1 MKHLKLFGN
10 ASELK
15 AYVDGSDYLEPF
27 VGTDSQG
34 GGVVRYNRV
43 AENIIRLFVD
53 GAENI
58 TILKGEYEKI
68 NYDAPKFVVLHPG
81 WNNLDMNGEL
91 KDGFVISDGDDSQK
105 LARIKQIDFSKFTG
119 KRLGSFMFSKTGV
132 EELILPDTIE
142 EIGEGCFYGN
152 LLLKKIILP
161 KKIKKIPALLFN
173 SCMSLKEVNLHEGI
187 LSIGQ
192 SSFTSV
198 SIKTFII
205 PSTVKK
211 IEDSFYMYLSN
222 GDVIE
227 NGSVRFQSITPPE
240 FTNHIFDEID
250 RIEVPMSAVETYKN
264 LNIPGWKE
272 KFGDKIVGY

>member
-1 MKHLKLFGN
+1 M
-10 ASELK
+10 
-15 AYVDGSDYLEPF
+15 
-27 VGTDSQG
+27 
-34 GGVVRYNRV
+34 
-43 AENIIRLFVD
+43 FVD

-119 KRLGSFMFSKTGV
+119 KRLGSFMISKTGV

>member
-1 MKHLKLFGN
+1 M
-10 ASELK
+10 
-15 AYVDGSDYLEPF
+15 
-27 VGTDSQG
+27 
-34 GGVVRYNRV
+34 
-43 AENIIRLFVD
+43 FVD

-119 KRLGSFMFSKTGV
+119 KRLGTFMISKTGV

-161 KKIKKIPALLFN
+161 KKIKKIPALSFN
-173 SCMSLKEVNLHEGI
+173 SCMSLTEINLPEGI
-187 LSIGQ
+187 VEIGN
-192 SSFTSV
+192 SAFNTTHIENLV
-198 SIKTFII
+198 I

-211 IEDSFYMYLSN
+211 IGDEFYSFYS
-222 GDVIE
+222 E
-227 NGSVRFQSITPPE
+227 EEEKNGSVRFQSLTPPE
-240 FTNHIFDEID
+240 FTFYIFNQID
-250 RIEVPMSAVETYKN
+250 KIEVPMAAVETYKN
-264 LNIPGWKE
+264 INIQFWKE

>member
-1 MKHLKLFGN
+1 M
-10 ASELK
+10 
-15 AYVDGSDYLEPF
+15 
-27 VGTDSQG
+27 
-34 GGVVRYNRV
+34 
-43 AENIIRLFVD
+43 FVD

-91 KDGFVISDGDDSQK
+91 KDGFVISEGDDSQK

-119 KRLGSFMFSKTGV
+119 KRLGTFMISKTGV

-161 KKIKKIPALLFN
+161 KKIKKIPALSFN
-173 SCMSLKEVNLHEGI
+173 SCMSLTEINLPEGI
-187 LSIGQ
+187 VEIGN
-192 SSFTSV
+192 SAFNTTHIENLV
-198 SIKTFII
+198 I

-211 IEDSFYMYLSN
+211 IGDEFYSFYS
-222 GDVIE
+222 E
-227 NGSVRFQSITPPE
+227 EEEKNGSVRFQSLTPPE
-240 FTNHIFDEID
+240 FTFYIFNQID
-250 RIEVPMSAVETYKN
+250 KIEVPMAAVETYKN
-264 LNIPGWKE
+264 INIQFWKE